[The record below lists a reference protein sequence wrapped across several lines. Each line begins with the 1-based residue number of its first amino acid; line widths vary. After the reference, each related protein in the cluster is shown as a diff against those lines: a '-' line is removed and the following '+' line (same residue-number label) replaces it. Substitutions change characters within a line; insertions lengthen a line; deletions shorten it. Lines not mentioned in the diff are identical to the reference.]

1 MATNYVQDGLT
12 IEFTA
17 AADTAS
23 GAPVLVGKVVGVA
36 LGAVASGEKGQA
48 ATTGVWRL
56 PKAASGAITQGA
68 QLYWDATNSVFT
80 TTASSNTYAGF
91 AWEAAADGATSVMV
105 CIRL

>member
-1 MATNYVQDGLT
+1 MATNYVEDGFT

-17 AADTAS
+17 AAATAS
-23 GAPVLVGKVVGVA
+23 GAPVLIGKVVGVA

-48 ATTGVWRL
+48 ATTGVWRW
-56 PKAASGAITQGA
+56 PKAASGANAQGA
-68 QLYWDATNSVFT
+68 ALYWDATNSVFT